1 MLIDVDSSIPNLA
14 LMKISAY
21 LKQLGYETGFNVSNP
36 DLICA
41 SCIFP
46 IDLDKGF

>member
-21 LKQLGYETGFNVSNP
+21 LKQLGYETGFNISIYAR
-36 DLICA
+36 LKTRY
-41 SCIFP
+41 S
-46 IDLDKGF
+46 DLDKWF